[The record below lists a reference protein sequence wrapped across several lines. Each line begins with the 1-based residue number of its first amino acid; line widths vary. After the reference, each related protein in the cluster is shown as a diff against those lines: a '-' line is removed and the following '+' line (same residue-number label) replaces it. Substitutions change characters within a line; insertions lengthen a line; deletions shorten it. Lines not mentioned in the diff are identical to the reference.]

1 MSCTMQGVRVLFVV
15 SVMIAIVV
23 GVNIGAYDNIMPK
36 LNFNFTRGLNRI
48 IITMLGSTQ
57 LKHLN
62 AQTL

>member
-1 MSCTMQGVRVLFVV
+1 MRCTIQGVGVLFVV

-23 GVNIGAYDNIMPK
+23 GVNIGAHDNIMPK
-36 LNFNFTRGLNRI
+36 SNLNFIRGLNGI
-48 IITMLGSTQ
+48 IITVLASTQ